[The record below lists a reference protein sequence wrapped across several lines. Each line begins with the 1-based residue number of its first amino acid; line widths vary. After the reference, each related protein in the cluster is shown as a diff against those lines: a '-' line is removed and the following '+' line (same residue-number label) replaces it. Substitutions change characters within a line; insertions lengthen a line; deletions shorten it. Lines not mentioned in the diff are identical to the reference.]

1 MTVRLAYIHTV
12 TGLVG
17 TFKSLTE
24 ELIPEA
30 DVFNIVDESL
40 LQNTIRANQLSNTT
54 RRRLAGYL
62 VSAEEAG
69 AQAILVTCSSV
80 GPAVDGGRSLVNV
93 PVFRVDQPMADLAV
107 KIGSR
112 IGVAATLQT
121 TLDPTSDLI
130 HSQAKAISK
139 DVQVISRLC
148 EGAFE
153 AVIRGDTARHDSLVA
168 QGLRDLASQTDV
180 IVLAQASMA
189 RVVDMLS
196 DEDRQVPILSSPRL
210 AVEHLARF
218 IADKEM

>member
-1 MTVRLAYIHTV
+1 MTIRIAYIHTV
-12 TGLVG
+12 TGLVA

-24 ELIPEA
+24 ELIPQA

-40 LQNTIRANQLSNTT
+40 LQNTIRLNRLSNTT

-62 VSAEEAG
+62 ISAEEAG

-80 GPAVDGGRSLVNV
+80 GPAVDGARSLVNV

-107 KIGSR
+107 QSGGC

-121 TLDPTSDLI
+121 TLEPTSELI
-130 HSQAKAISK
+130 NRRAEAAGKR
-139 DVQVISRLC
+139 VQVVNRLC

-153 AVIRGDTARHDSLVA
+153 AVIRGDTARHDALVA
-168 QGLRDLASQTDV
+168 QGLRDLASQADV

-189 RVVDMLS
+189 RVVDQLS
-196 DEDRQVPILSSPRL
+196 PEERKVPILSSPRL
-210 AVEHLARF
+210 AVEALAQF
-218 IADKEM
+218 IHDY